1 LLDVLVVSAYNWTS
15 TEGNEMINI
24 KLSAEQLAL
33 LLQVFDEQLSIGTF
47 EDSEVEMAEEIV
59 EILADAKFLPY

>member
-1 LLDVLVVSAYNWTS
+1 
-15 TEGNEMINI
+15 MITI

-47 EDSEVEMAEEIV
+47 EDSEVDMAEEIV
-59 EILADAKFLPY
+59 EILAEAKNTHP

>member
-1 LLDVLVVSAYNWTS
+1 
-15 TEGNEMINI
+15 MITI

-47 EDSEVEMAEEIV
+47 EASEIPLAYG
-59 EILADAKFLPY
+59 ILAVLESAENTVL